1 MPLEVIK
8 GIPLFAGLESRELE
22 DFLRIFQRVSFGVGA
37 CLVRQGQPA
46 DSAFILESGAAE
58 VVTALPGGGQA
69 AVAELGP
76 GSVLG
81 EMALLD
87 SGVRSAT
94 VIACVPTS
102 GYLVERDSF
111 RTLLAQCSPA
121 VFKVQRCITLTLCQR
136 LRALNA
142 RIVASSVPGNGS
154 VPPHNAMPAG
164 QRPPAQRTRCAFD
177 YRAFLPMLPVFRR
190 FGAEDIDG
198 LTSHAEVFDLPRGQT
213 IFDEGDAS
221 LACHIVVR
229 GAIEITAA
237 TRDRRSRI
245 GILGPGRLC
254 GVLALID
261 GQPHSMTAVARERA
275 TLMEIDRTAFARIY
289 DDNSRLAARFHD
301 AINQELLQA
310 LARTNNHLTRL
321 ISQARIRARH
331 DAQID
336 VEELRRTLCTQDC
349 RAA

>member
-8 GIPLFAGLESRELE
+8 SIPLFAGLEPRELE
-22 DFLRIFQRVSFGVGA
+22 DFLRIFRRVSFDMGA

-46 DSAFILESGAAE
+46 DSAFILESGTAE
-58 VVTALPGGGQA
+58 VITALPGGGEA
-69 AVAELGP
+69 AVAQLGP

-94 VIACVPTS
+94 VIARAPTS
-102 GYLVERDSF
+102 GHLVERDSF
-111 RTLLAQCSPA
+111 RALLAQCSPA

-154 VPPHNAMPAG
+154 LPPQTAVAVAQTPLG
-164 QRPPAQRTRCAFD
+164 QRTGCAFD
-177 YRAFLPMLPVFRR
+177 YRAFLPILPVFQR
-190 FGAEDIDG
+190 FSTEDIDE
-198 LTSHAEVFDLPRGQT
+198 LAAQATVFDLPRKQT
-213 IFDEGDAS
+213 IFNEGDTS
-221 LACHIVVR
+221 LACYIVVR

-237 TRDRRSRI
+237 ADGQRRRI

-261 GQPHSMTAVARERA
+261 GRPHSMTAVAREHT
-275 TLMEIDRTAFARIY
+275 TLMEIDRVAFARIY
-289 DDNSRLAARFHD
+289 DDHTRLAARFHD

-331 DAQID
+331 DARID
-336 VEELRRTLCTQDC
+336 VEELRRALCTQDC